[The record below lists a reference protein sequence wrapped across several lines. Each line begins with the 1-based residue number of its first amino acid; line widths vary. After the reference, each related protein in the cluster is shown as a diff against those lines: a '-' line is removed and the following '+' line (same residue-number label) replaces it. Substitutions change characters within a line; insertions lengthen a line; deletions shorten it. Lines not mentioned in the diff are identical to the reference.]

1 LNRFLEKHPPQQ
13 VNATVLGGSA
23 FVGLPI
29 IDTTTPIMVKLKK
42 ETKMPGTAQGVV
54 YETVWTT
61 DGNFNAYVNGRSSM
75 SSYEP
80 KLGLPSK
87 SLETFLE
94 RVKKSMRRSGK
105 SLDLI
110 LDRTQLYFK
119 KVEVAPLNYQHN
131 PSVCTCLVY
140 S

>member
-1 LNRFLEKHPPQQ
+1 
-13 VNATVLGGSA
+13 
-23 FVGLPI
+23 
-29 IDTTTPIMVKLKK
+29 
-42 ETKMPGTAQGVV
+42 MPGTAQGVV

-87 SLETFLE
+87 SLETCLE
-94 RVKKSMRRSGK
+94 RVKKSMRRSSK
-105 SLDLI
+105 SLDLF
-110 LDRTQLYFK
+110 LDRTHLQFK